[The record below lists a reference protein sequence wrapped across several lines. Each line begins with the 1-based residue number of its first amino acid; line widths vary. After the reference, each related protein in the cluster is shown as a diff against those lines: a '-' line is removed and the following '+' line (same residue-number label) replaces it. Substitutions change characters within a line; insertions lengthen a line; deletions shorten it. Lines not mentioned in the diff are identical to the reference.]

1 MSMLKNVSQRPSFG
15 SRYFSR
21 NFSSMEPIHSIHV
34 PLGFHRFN
42 MGMLMLKNVGRRP
55 PSSSRYFSRTFSS
68 IEPIPKIHP
77 EIERKLPLLLRLHG
91 NNIELDVGFRRNYF
105 SLLSWDDK
113 SLSTQQLHLPFPRI
127 VSVSYCDGVVCLAGS
142 AGLIDD
148 RLALW
153 NPSTDEFKFLP
164 KTSIQLHPDADYLM
178 FKPHVIGFDS
188 NSQDFKVLRFVTTLF
203 PDEDHWSPT
212 TEHLELYS
220 LKSDSWEELPY
231 NLSYGCPFISASV
244 NGVAYWSVV
253 INARM
258 VLLTF
263 DFASK
268 QFSFLDLPDSA
279 NRAAEFYTMHVAERD
294 GSLATIIYPKFAE
307 EKTFELW
314 VRSHDGSW
322 EWIST
327 FCVPGVHKPLGFWTK
342 DDLLFRGKGEYLIL
356 YHIVTQEV
364 KHLNIS
370 DDFPHL
376 EFVPCVESGFQLVGK
391 SEFEKKEV

>member
-21 NFSSMEPIHSIHV
+21 NFSSIEPIHSIHI

-55 PSSSRYFSRTFSS
+55 PSSSRYFSRTLSS
-68 IEPIPKIHP
+68 IEPIPKSHLK
-77 EIERKLPLLLRLHG
+77 IERKLPLLLRLHG
-91 NNIELDVGFRRNYF
+91 NNIEVDVGFRRTYF

-113 SLSTQQLHLPFPRI
+113 SLSTQLHLPFPTI
-127 VSVSYCDGVVCLAGS
+127 NHVSYCDGVVCVA
-142 AGLIDD
+142 AGLIKD
-148 RLALW
+148 RVALW

-164 KTSIQLHPDADYLM
+164 KTSIQLHPDADHLM
-178 FKPHVIGFDS
+178 FHPHVIGFDS
-188 NSQDFKVLRFVTTLF
+188 HAQDFKVLRFVTTVF
-203 PDEDHWSPT
+203 PEEYYLVPVT
-212 TEHLELYS
+212 QQLELYS

-231 NLSYGCPFISASV
+231 NLSTDFSYNSASV
-244 NGVAYWSVV
+244 NGVAYWWVE
-253 INARM
+253 INASM

-279 NRAAEFYTMHVAERD
+279 NRAAEFYTLHLAERD
-294 GSLATIIYPKFAE
+294 GSLATIIYPKYAE

-314 VRSHDGSW
+314 VRCHDGSW

-327 FCVPGVHKPLGFWTK
+327 FCVPGVDVPLGFWTK
-342 DDLLFRGKGEYLIL
+342 DDLLFRGKDEYLIL
-356 YHIVTQEV
+356 YHIVTQDV

-370 DDFPHL
+370 DDLPCL
-376 EFVPCVESGFQLVGK
+376 KFVPCVESGFQLVGK
-391 SEFEKKEV
+391 SEFKNKEV

>member
-1 MSMLKNVSQRPSFG
+1 MAMLKNVSQRPSF
-15 SRYFSR
+15 
-21 NFSSMEPIHSIHV
+21 
-34 PLGFHRFN
+34 
-42 MGMLMLKNVGRRP
+42 
-55 PSSSRYFSRTFSS
+55 SSRYFSRTLSS
-68 IEPIPKIHP
+68 IEPIPKSHL

-113 SLSTQQLHLPFPRI
+113 SLSTQQRHLPFPTI
-127 VSVSYCDGVVCLAGS
+127 EQVSYCEGVVCLDAGV
-142 AGLIDD
+142 
-148 RLALW
+148 ALW
-153 NPSTDEFKFLP
+153 NPSTNEFKFLP

-178 FKPHVIGFDS
+178 FNCHQIGFDS
-188 NSQDFKVLRFVTTLF
+188 NSQHLKVLRFVTTVF
-203 PDEDHWSPT
+203 SDEDDFVDMT
-212 TEHLELYS
+212 QQLELYS

-231 NLSYGCPFISASV
+231 NLSHECSCNSV
-244 NGVAYWSVV
+244 SVTGVAYWCVER
-253 INARM
+253 NAGM

-279 NRAAEFYTMHVAERD
+279 NCAAKFYRLHLAERD
-294 GSLATIIYPKFAE
+294 GSLATIFYPEYAE

-327 FCVPGVHKPLGFWTK
+327 FCVPGVDVPLGFWTK

-356 YHIVTQEV
+356 YHIGTQEV

-370 DDFPHL
+370 DNL
-376 EFVPCVESGFQLVGK
+376 LRLKFVPCMESGFQLVGK
-391 SEFEKKEV
+391 SEFENKDV

>member
-1 MSMLKNVSQRPSFG
+1 MSMLKNVSQRPSFS
-15 SRYFSR
+15 SRYYSR
-21 NFSSMEPIHSIHV
+21 NLSSIEPNPSLHI
-34 PLGFHRFN
+34 PLGFHRFD

-55 PSSSRYFSRTFSS
+55 PSSSRYFSRTLSS
-68 IEPIPKIHP
+68 IEPIPKSHL

-91 NNIELDVGFRRNYF
+91 NNFEVDVWFMRTYF

-113 SLSTQQLHLPFPRI
+113 SLSTQQLHLPFPTI
-127 VSVSYCDGVVCLAGS
+127 NHVSYCEGLVCLDDGF
-142 AGLIDD
+142 IDD
-148 RLALW
+148 RVALW
-153 NPSTDEFKFLP
+153 NPSTNEFKFLP
-164 KTSIQLHPDADYLM
+164 KTSIKLHPVADYLM
-178 FKPHVIGFDS
+178 FEHHVIGFDS
-188 NSQDFKVLRFVTTLF
+188 NSQDFKVLRFVTTVF
-203 PDEDHWSPT
+203 HEEEYWPDMT
-212 TEHLELYS
+212 QQLELYS
-220 LKSDSWEELPY
+220 LKSDSWEELPC
-231 NLSYGCPFISASV
+231 NLSSDCSYNSASA
-244 NGVAYWSVV
+244 NGVAYWWVV

-279 NRAAEFYTMHVAERD
+279 NRAAEFYELHLAVRD
-294 GSLATIIYPKFAE
+294 GSLATIFYPKYGE

-327 FCVPGVHKPLGFWTK
+327 FCVPGVDKPLGFWTK

-364 KHLNIS
+364 KCLNIS
-370 DDFPHL
+370 DDL
-376 EFVPCVESGFQLVGK
+376 LRLKFVPCVESGFQLVGK
-391 SEFEKKEV
+391 SEFENKEV